1 MARGASDGRALF
13 GSVDRVRERTVEAA
27 FVFGIDATADTAFRD
42 QSASSRDRGPLSPRT
57 RTVRFCRKETPEY
70 FGLKAGDE
78 IVLSVRTRFGAFNT
92 GILTVRGIYE
102 NGNYFSGGLTLAHFD
117 FLRKLDLADDGAATS
132 VFVFFDAPRDLGK
145 KRDILSADLARRGFE
160 VSFPKSD
167 TEAIAA
173 VSSASTKYEADK
185 EGRDRTMLTVS
196 TIDEVL
202 GIVRKVLAAVNAVV
216 CRHRRGHAFVTAVS
230 VFINLRMTVSE
241 RLREIGTMRAI
252 GVGSAGVTA
261 LFVLESVILA
271 VLFSSAGAGLASG
284 ASLAIRHAFVFP
296 ASGNLAV
303 FLDGGHLALDPD
315 TRRGGRGRRRN
326 RGLRGVLLV
335 LSRAARRIDTA
346 GRGAHENA
354 LRRIQ
359 YAQNQTCDDSADR
372 AHPACRIGMAET
384 NPAASS
390 SDPSALK
397 VVRAFEDKLNLEG
410 LDVTNTFTLVQKSRA
425 RRTGFCGSECSGA
438 MLPTRSRSFF
448 SIRTARKAKA
458 ITAARTTFFSTCRR
472 RGSSYT
478 ATERTT

>member
-1 MARGASDGRALF
+1 MLHFVKLAFKNVFRQKKRSATLGINYAIVAFVLTALLAFSTGAARNISTSLVRSAAGHLTVTGQFAKGGRLYSGLQRVPDIVESVRNAYGPGASTVVRY
-13 GSVDRVRERTVEAA
+13 SVRSTVYANGLSKRLS
-27 FVFGIDATADTAFRD
+27 FSGIDATADTAFRD
-42 QSASSRDRGPLSPRT
+42 QSAFVAGSWAAFAADANGALLP
-57 RTVRFCRKETPEY
+57 KGDAEY

-202 GIVRKVLAAVNAVV
+202 GIVRKVLAAVNAVGAGIAAV
-216 CRHRRGHAFVTAVS
+216 MLFVTAVS

-271 VLFSSAGAGLASG
+271 VLFSSAGAWLASG

-315 TRRGGRGRRRN
+315 PVAAAAVV
-326 RGLRGVLLV
+326 GVIAV
-335 LSRAARRIDTA
+335 FAA
-346 GRGAHENA
+346 
-354 LRRIQ
+354 
-359 YAQNQTCDDSADR
+359 C
-372 AHPACRIGMAET
+372 
-384 NPAASS
+384 
-390 SDPSALK
+390 
-397 VVRAFEDKLNLEG
+397 F
-410 LDVTNTFTLVQKSRA
+410 
-425 RRTGFCGSECSGA
+425 
-438 MLPTRSRSFF
+438 SFF
-448 SIRTARKAKA
+448 PARHGGSIPPVEALTK
-458 ITAARTTFFSTCRR
+458 TH
-472 RGSSYT
+472 
-478 ATERTT
+478 

>member
-1 MARGASDGRALF
+1 MWHFVKLAFKNVFRQKRRSVTLGINYAIVAFVLTALF
-13 GSVDRVRERTVEAA
+13 AFSSGAARNISTSLVRSAAGHLTITGQFAKGGRLYSGLQRVPEIVESARKAYGLNASTVVRYSVRSTVYANGLSKRLS
-27 FVFGIDATADTAFRD
+27 FSGIDATADTSFRD
-42 QSASSRDRGPLSPRT
+42 QSAFVAGSWADFAADPNGALLP
-57 RTVRFCRKETPEY
+57 KGDAEY

-132 VFVFFDAPRDLGK
+132 VFVFFDVPRDLGK
-145 KRDILSADLARRGFE
+145 KRDILSADLSRRGFE

-202 GIVRKVLAAVNAVV
+202 GIVRKILAAVNAVGAGIAAV
-216 CRHRRGHAFVTAVS
+216 MLFVTAVS

-252 GVGSAGVTA
+252 GVDAAGVTA

-271 VLFSSAGAGLASG
+271 VLFSSAGAGLAAA
-284 ASLAIRHAFVFP
+284 ASLAVRYAFVFP

-303 FLDGGHLALDPD
+303 FLDGGHLALAPDPAAAAEVVALIAVFAACFSFFPA
-315 TRRGGRGRRRN
+315 RRGGSIPP
-326 RGLRGVLLV
+326 VV
-335 LSRAARRIDTA
+335 
-346 GRGAHENA
+346 A
-354 LRRIQ
+354 L
-359 YAQNQTCDDSADR
+359 TKT
-372 AHPACRIGMAET
+372 H
-384 NPAASS
+384 
-390 SDPSALK
+390 
-397 VVRAFEDKLNLEG
+397 
-410 LDVTNTFTLVQKSRA
+410 
-425 RRTGFCGSECSGA
+425 
-438 MLPTRSRSFF
+438 
-448 SIRTARKAKA
+448 
-458 ITAARTTFFSTCRR
+458 
-472 RGSSYT
+472 
-478 ATERTT
+478 